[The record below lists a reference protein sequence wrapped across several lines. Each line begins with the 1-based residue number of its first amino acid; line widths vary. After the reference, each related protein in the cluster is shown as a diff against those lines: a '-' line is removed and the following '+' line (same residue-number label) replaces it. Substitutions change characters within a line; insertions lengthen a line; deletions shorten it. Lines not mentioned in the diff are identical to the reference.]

1 MKYLLLFLIATS
13 AWAHTLYLDPHAG
26 FSVYSKSG
34 FGQKE
39 NSPGGITGI
48 RLGYKY
54 DNFFTVYEYQY
65 LRLDRTASDEP
76 VSGNEHALLFG
87 INFPIS
93 FRAWV
98 GAIIGGSYKA
108 QSIGQNGGAHGFKVG
123 VGYRFYEYWNLNFE
137 IREAKYD
144 TSRGTPDF
152 ADFKAW
158 GAAMTI
164 SWPFEYEFK
173 KVRRFSDI

>member
-98 GAIIGGSYKA
+98 GAIIGEVIKRKVLVRTAELMVLRWESVTA
-108 QSIGQNGGAHGFKVG
+108 SMSIG
-123 VGYRFYEYWNLNFE
+123 
-137 IREAKYD
+137 I
-144 TSRGTPDF
+144 
-152 ADFKAW
+152 
-158 GAAMTI
+158 
-164 SWPFEYEFK
+164 
-173 KVRRFSDI
+173 